1 MRSRANIVRQ
11 LENLRMK
18 GHPDDPTRNAWIA
31 ALEWVLQEGLVL
43 RPEFADMSAFGQLV
57 MAAMAARNG
66 LRSYQYGNVATEL
79 AAEIADELDRVIPP
93 ALQTRNA
100 WIAALEW
107 VLQEGLVL
115 RPEFADMSPFGQ
127 LVMAA
132 MSARSALRSYQYG
145 IGDVLQPNV
154 ATELAKEIADELD
167 RVIPPALEERGRVID
182 QLKSELAELDG
193 VLNDLRAS
201 LTKTRTEGTVG

>member
-11 LENLRMK
+11 LEHFKEQRCNT
-18 GHPDDPTRNAWIA
+18 DEPTRITWIA

-93 ALQTRNA
+93 AL
-100 WIAALEW
+100 
-107 VLQEGLVL
+107 
-115 RPEFADMSPFGQ
+115 
-127 LVMAA
+127 
-132 MSARSALRSYQYG
+132 
-145 IGDVLQPNV
+145 
-154 ATELAKEIADELD
+154 
-167 RVIPPALEERGRVID
+167 EERGRGID
-182 QLKSELAELDG
+182 ALKGELAELDG
-193 VLNDLRAS
+193 ILNELRAS
-201 LTKTRTEGTVG
+201 LTKTLTEGAVE